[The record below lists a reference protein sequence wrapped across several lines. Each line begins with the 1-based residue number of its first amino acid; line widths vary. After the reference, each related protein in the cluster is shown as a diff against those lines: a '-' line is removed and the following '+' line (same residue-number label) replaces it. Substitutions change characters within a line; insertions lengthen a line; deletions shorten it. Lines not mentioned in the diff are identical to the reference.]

1 MIGQHCLSLLNG
13 WRRERKDCAVKVL
26 FMLGLYRVRFL
37 NLLLIAPGYRWLFME
52 LEGMIQ
58 LNNKRWCMERVAGW
72 MGEADSEVFG
82 LS

>member
-1 MIGQHCLSLLNG
+1 
-13 WRRERKDCAVKVL
+13 
-26 FMLGLYRVRFL
+26 MLGLYRVRFL